1 MKSLEELKVELLNV
15 IPLGLDMAF
24 SSLKAVI
31 PNNVP
36 KYADVIQFESRY
48 LDIQR
53 ELLNGNIESEK
64 ATVELNKL
72 RSAVILFVKELKA
85 EDFVKELAEQAQRK
99 ARMGKILKRIPNK
112 MQVNKEERCV
122 IRLAVNETLLLEGLE
137 IETDDAIRDVRMGG
151 VMSVEMIDPGEQP
164 AFAIRTMSTPTQ
176 TIFEDDFT
184 EWLFFVKP
192 LTEGTHPLMVKVAI
206 VEIVN
211 GIERKREIVLEEIVE
226 VLATATDKKADAG
239 FTDTGLELQVANAKT
254 KAKGGKARG
263 VLGPLGLSKAAELLL
278 MVGVGIAVLLMLYF
292 GSQGSLFSGGG
303 GKKVSK
309 EPLKWEEVDPTDSLQ
324 IIRFLEESPESPFA
338 SEAEETLES
347 LRLQFRYEQRGDSL
361 IFYATGGILPKEFV
375 LLQEDV
381 PVFIQKMTDRSDLVV
396 LPKAYNLPFGEYE
409 ATITDQKGTR
419 SAITVVFKEPE
430 EAPVAPAAEP
440 AQEPVTDN
448 RVPRPTPPRPSPRPN
463 ANNNNTN
470 TNSNNNASPTEPNNT
485 NPPSNV
491 TPPPAQPTPTPP
503 AQPLVEEF
511 RSMASPP
518 VYRGCRN
525 RNQNRLRECTES
537 NIRSFILRELEQM
550 PEIQDKK
557 VGSRLDI
564 VFIIDE
570 QGKVSTSGLS
580 PEYSPAFAAKVKK
593 AVESLPQFTPGKN
606 ALGDPVK
613 VRYGLPVR
621 FEVR

>member
-31 PNNVP
+31 PNDVP

-112 MQVNKEERCV
+112 MQVNKEVRCV
-122 IRLAVNETLLLEGLE
+122 IRLAVNETLLMEGLE
-137 IETDDAIRDVRMGG
+137 METDDAIRDVRMGG

-192 LTEGTHPLMVKVAI
+192 LTEGTYPLMVKVAI

-211 GIERKREIVLEEIVE
+211 GIERKREIVLE
-226 VLATATDKKADAG
+226 DAG
-239 FTDTGLELQVANAKT
+239 FTDAGVELQVANAKT

-263 VLGPLGLSKAAELLL
+263 VLGQLGLSKAAEILL
-278 MVGVGIAVLLMLYF
+278 MLGVGIALLLTLYF
-292 GSQGSLFSGGG
+292 GAQGLLFSGGG
-303 GKKVSK
+303 GKKSTQ
-309 EPLKWEEVDPTDSLQ
+309 EPLKWEAVDRTDSLQ
-324 IIRFLEESPESPFA
+324 IIRFLAESPDSPFA
-338 SEAEETLES
+338 SEAEELLES

-361 IFYATGGILPKEFV
+361 VFYATGGILPKEFV

-409 ATITDQKGTR
+409 AAITDQKGTR
-419 SAITVVFKEPE
+419 SAITVVFKEVE
-430 EAPVAPAAEP
+430 EAPVVPDLEP
-440 AQEPVTDN
+440 ESAPVTDN
-448 RVPRPTPPRPSPRPN
+448 RVPRPAPPRPSPRPN
-463 ANNNNTN
+463 ANTNNTN
-470 TNSNNNASPTEPNNT
+470 TNSNNNTSPTEPNNANT
-485 NPPSNV
+485 NSNNN
-491 TPPPAQPTPTPP
+491 TPPPVQPTPTPP
-503 AQPLVEEF
+503 APPLVEEF

-580 PEYSPAFAAKVKK
+580 PEYSPAFVAKVKK